1 MTARGRHRG
10 TGRSRR
16 AVVAAP
22 VGVALALGLLLAGLG
37 GAAFGYVPVT
47 GSGTAVV
54 DVQRPAPVRAV
65 VPDAAGLY
73 PGGPAVTLPVTVS
86 NPADQPFELTGLAAD
101 PSTLPAGCPAEAWTI
116 TAPTPTVT
124 LDPHASTV
132 VGLSVRLRD
141 DAPDSCQGITSAVRI
156 QLEGRLT

>member
-1 MTARGRHRG
+1 MTARSRHQA

-16 AVVAAP
+16 TVVAPA
-22 VGVALALGLLLAGLG
+22 GIALAIVLLLAGLG

-54 DVQRPAPVRAV
+54 DVRLPAPVRV
-65 VPDAAGLY
+65 VTRDADGLY
-73 PGGPAVTLPVTVS
+73 PGGPAVSVPVTVS

-101 PSTLPAGCPAEAWTI
+101 PSTLPAGCPGEAWTI
-116 TAPTPTVT
+116 TPPTTTVT

-132 VGLSVRLRD
+132 LGLSVRLRD
-141 DAPDSCQGITSAVRI
+141 DAPDSCQGIISAVRI
-156 QLEGRLT
+156 QVEGRLT